1 MPGWEMCLILAL
13 NIFKMKKF
21 ILLILIIGIVSCKGS
36 KNSATSNIDLFAVE
50 NLAVMNSEDIGK
62 NYTDT
67 NIQEDI
73 GMFEEGTEE
82 RPYTTLYS
90 GTPDEIQ
97 ITWANPQRSKIYD
110 IRFTGDG
117 RWKSQTGIKV
127 GTSYEELNQING
139 KKVSFYGFGWD
150 YSGAVMWNDGKLE
163 DSKIFVFLSPNN
175 SAEGN
180 KFYGDHIIQATPEEI
195 AALNLRVSTILYK
208 L

>member
-1 MPGWEMCLILAL
+1 MSGWEMCLILAL

-67 NIQEDI
+67 NIQADI
-73 GMFEEGTEE
+73 GMLEEGTEE

-195 AALNLRVSTILYK
+195 AALNLRVSSILYK